1 MTMVELPAIYV
12 DDVQMLEPGGLVLLN
27 RNPENGQIR
36 VGTNQNVML
45 DIADLTAIGIDVSA
59 TQVFIDGTLAF
70 DAGVFQ
76 PGFTGATSNPDPDT
90 LRIDIN
96 PGFSF
101 TSEQVVLVRAV
112 SDTVA
117 GGGNPIDETYSF
129 TVVDTIPVEFLSAVP
144 QSLRVV
150 RFTFDDPVKQTD
162 PNDLLDALNPDAYL
176 FTPLTFPA
184 VTPVGVSVASVDE
197 RTVDVTVNID
207 LSPGRTYQVRAPNFT
222 DPTTAPTPP
231 ITIPPETGGG

>member
-1 MTMVELPAIYV
+1 MTMVELPAVYV

-27 RNPENGQIR
+27 RNPESGQIR
-36 VGTNQNVML
+36 VSANQNIFL

-76 PGFTGATSNPDPDT
+76 PNFSGVTSNPDPDT
-90 LRIDIN
+90 LRIEID
-96 PGFSF
+96 PFFSF
-101 TSEQVVLVRAV
+101 TSEQVVQVRTI
-112 SDTVA
+112 SETT
-117 GGGNPIDETYSF
+117 GGAFAIDETYSF
-129 TVVDTIPVEFLSAVP
+129 TAVDTIPVEFLSAVP

-150 RFTFDDPVKQTD
+150 RFTFDDPVKQID
-162 PNDLLDALNPDAYL
+162 PLDPLDALNPGVYV

-184 VTPVGVSVASVDE
+184 VTPTAVSVISVDE

-207 LSPGRTYQVRAPNFT
+207 LSPGQTYEVVAPNFT
-222 DPTTAPTPP
+222 DPTTAPTLPVGFPP
-231 ITIPPETGGG
+231 DGGGG